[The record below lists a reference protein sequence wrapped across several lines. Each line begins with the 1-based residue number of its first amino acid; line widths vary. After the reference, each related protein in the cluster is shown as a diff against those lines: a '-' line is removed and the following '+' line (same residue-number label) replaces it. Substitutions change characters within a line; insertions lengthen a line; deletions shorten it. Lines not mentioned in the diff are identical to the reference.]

1 MIYILSNIYTYVSY
15 KLSLRVIQGLVIY
28 SVLVSLVRYGMLW
41 FVYSILVSLVSY
53 G

>member
-1 MIYILSNIYTYVSY
+1 MGIDTALIYIRY

-28 SVLVSLVRYGMLW
+28 SVLVSLVCYGLLW
-41 FVYSILVSLVSY
+41 FVYSILVSLVPY